1 MRESRFSPTDRGWR
15 VWCIASD
22 TMINREPKLV
32 TIGRLA
38 AAARAGLLG
47 VRALVSA
54 RLLRPAD
61 TAGNGNRLFHE
72 ADHVRARILLDM
84 LDCGVTLHELRQMDD
99 AAAPAKTANDAASSL
114 VSLIDRAIARV
125 TSHLDRLQKLREDLV
140 QTRAALYRCHQCANR
155 GPSCVGCPS
164 IPNPPPEALEVFF
177 LPQVQ

>member
-1 MRESRFSPTDRGWR
+1 
-15 VWCIASD
+15 
-22 TMINREPKLV
+22 MINASAKKEPRLV

-38 AAARAGLLG
+38 SAARAGLIG

-61 TAGNGNRLFHE
+61 TAGNGARLFHQ

-99 AAAPAKTANDAASSL
+99 AALPAKSANDAASAL
-114 VSLIDRAIARV
+114 VALIDRAVVRV

-140 QTRAALYRCHQCANR
+140 QTRAALYRCHQCTSR
-155 GPSCVGCPS
+155 GPACHGCPA

-177 LPQVQ
+177 LPQAQ